1 MPADKYLC
9 FVISP
14 IGLPGTDTRRD
25 SDDLLDLII
34 KPALGG
40 FPFEV
45 KRGDHTQEPNQI
57 QDDVVRKVQQAAL
70 CIADIS
76 ELNVNVYYEIGRRQE
91 TGKPI
96 LFVRKREAD
105 DIAVDLGNPRYIE
118 YDLDSRDGIRDA
130 TKALRSAVNLLIDQ
144 GLEQQDSTIT
154 LAGISNRLTK
164 IEQKLI
170 QLTAGNTLASPNVIG
185 GDTFK
190 SSTPL
195 EVFALGARQRNI
207 QMIDSTLDQLRYNTD
222 KVTYLD
228 RYASVAASLGSEK
241 GGAQLLEEAEW
252 FTKEESISF
261 HQKIEY
267 LGCLVSYLN
276 RKDEELT
283 HLETVEAMCEHLIRH
298 AGHQP
303 DKDVAQIYN
312 QRNRLYHGIYT
323 HTNDKKW
330 LQRAIDNLEIAKQHV
345 PQEGYIYFNLAT
357 CYHSLGNFQA
367 AKDNALTAID
377 LDRVHDDDHLF
388 LACRILSELNEK
400 DTPEY
405 KRIFAQLE
413 QVSPIKAQLVQV
425 LK

>member
-14 IGLPGTDTRRD
+14 IGAPGTDTRRD

-96 LFVRKREAD
+96 IFVRKQNSG

-118 YDLDSRDGIRDA
+118 YDLDSRDGIINA
-130 TKALRSAVNLLIDQ
+130 TKALRSAVNLYIDQ
-144 GLEQQDSTIT
+144 GLEQQDSDTT
-154 LAGISNRLTK
+154 LAGISKRLTK
-164 IEQKLI
+164 IEQKLS
-170 QLTAGNTLASPNVIG
+170 QLTAGNSIQIPSIVG
-185 GDTFK
+185 GDNFK
-190 SSTPL
+190 GSTPL

-207 QMIDSTLDQLRYNTD
+207 QMIDSTLDPLRYNTD
-222 KVTYLD
+222 RVTYLD
-228 RYASVAASLGSEK
+228 RYASVAASLGSDK

-283 HLETVEAMCEHLIRH
+283 YLKVVDDMCDYLIQH
-298 AGHQP
+298 ADHQP

-323 HTNDKKW
+323 QTNDEKW
-330 LQRAIDNLEIAKQHV
+330 LQRAIDNLEISKQYT
-345 PQEGYIYFNLAT
+345 PQEGYVYFNLAT
-357 CYHSLGNFQA
+357 CYHSMGNYQA

-377 LDRVHDDDHLF
+377 LDRRQDDDHLF